1 MNAGKQ
7 EQAIIPREVLTMLKP
22 LVIVLALITLVA
34 PRAPAQVPARRSS
47 VRAAGQASVFVTPDQ
62 VKVDASIVTQG
73 VSAQDA
79 ASQNAGQVAAVITAL
94 TKVLGPS
101 ADIKTVNYFVGPV
114 YKYPSGG
121 GPGTIAGYTASMTV
135 EVTLGTISMT
145 GLVIDTA
152 TQAGAT
158 SIGSLQFS
166 LKDPEPAQLQALR
179 MATMQAKSHADAI
192 AGGLGRTVGAV
203 ISLEEGSAVSVQPN
217 IAGAA
222 GAATATTV
230 QPGLIEV
237 RASVVLEAE
246 LI

>member
-1 MNAGKQ
+1 M
-7 EQAIIPREVLTMLKP
+7 PKP
-22 LVIVLALITLVA
+22 LVTVLALIALTTL
-34 PRAPAQVPARRSS
+34 RAPAQIAGRRPS
-47 VRAAGQASVFVTPDQ
+47 VRAVGQASVFVPPDQ

-79 ASQNAGQVAAVITAL
+79 ASQNSVQVAAVIAAL
-94 TKVLGPS
+94 SKVLGPS

-114 YKYPSGG
+114 YKYPAGG
-121 GPGTIAGYTASMTV
+121 GPATIAGYTASMTV

-166 LKDPEPAQLQALR
+166 LKDPEPARLQALR
-179 MATMQAKSHADAI
+179 MASMQAKSHADAI
-192 AGGLGRTVGAV
+192 AGGLGRTVGAA
-203 ISLEEGSAVSVQPN
+203 ISLQEGSAVSVQPMAAGT
-217 IAGAA
+217 AGAP
-222 GAATATTV
+222 ATATTV

-237 RASVVLEAE
+237 QASVVLEAE

>member
-1 MNAGKQ
+1 MPKS
-7 EQAIIPREVLTMLKP
+7 
-22 LVIVLALITLVA
+22 LVTALALIVLIA
-34 PRAPAQVPARRSS
+34 LKAQAQAATARPS

-79 ASQNAGQVAAVITAL
+79 ASQNATQVAAVTDAL

-101 ADIKTVNYFVGPV
+101 ADIKTINYSVGPV

-121 GPGTIAGYTASMTV
+121 GPATIVGYTASMTV
-135 EVTLGTISMT
+135 EVTLGTISMA

-166 LKDPEPAQLQALR
+166 LKDPEPARLQALR
-179 MATMQAKSHADAI
+179 LATMQAKSHADAI

-203 ISLEEGSAVSVQPN
+203 ISLQEGSTARVQPVAAGT
-217 IAGAA
+217 AGAP
-222 GAATATTV
+222 TAPTTV

-237 RASVVLEAE
+237 QASVVLEAE